1 MDKSPNFKTVVLN
14 LTSPI
19 VILGV
24 NDLNTLS
31 YKTKNVR
38 LDLKK
43 KPSILNPLQIKR
55 DTEFKRKR
63 KKSLI
68 CFFFSFFFFFHL
80 FLLVGG

>member
-55 DTEFKRKR
+55 DTEFKRRR
-63 KKSLI
+63 KKSQI
-68 CFFFSFFFFFHL
+68 FFFFLLFFHL
-80 FLLVGG
+80 FLFVGG

>member
-55 DTEFKRKR
+55 DTEFKRRR

-68 CFFFSFFFFFHL
+68 FFFFLLFLHL

>member
-43 KPSILNPLQIKR
+43 KTLYIKS
-55 DTEFKRKR
+55 TSNKKRHR
-63 KKSLI
+63 I
-68 CFFFSFFFFFHL
+68 
-80 FLLVGG
+80 

>member
-55 DTEFKRKR
+55 DTEFKRRR

-68 CFFFSFFFFFHL
+68 FFFFLLFFHL